1 MKPKHMWEKEKQELA
16 TNMEQPEKDND
27 QVVDW
32 EISEVSQ
39 SAERTKKIAAAAI
52 LASLSVA
59 VSPVASFVPRV
70 PTFGIAVFD
79 PISLFWVIAF
89 LLGGIWV
96 GLFSMTAGGI
106 MLNFFD
112 PFPII
117 GPMLKFLATAPMV
130 ILPWLAVRRNGRHEE
145 RNILRL
151 SSPLS
156 GVVAQDLAGGSAL
169 SKARLYAA
177 LMLLAF
183 LVRLIMMIPLNLVVV
198 PFIWGVSDPIFI
210 ISYTVVL
217 NTVQSFWDAFL
228 PFIVIHRTQVFK
240 NHGMW

>member
-1 MKPKHMWEKEKQELA
+1 ESA
-16 TNMEQPEKDND
+16 TTMVQPEEDD
-27 QVVDW
+27 IQDVDW
-32 EISEVSQ
+32 ELSEVSQ

-59 VSPVASFVPRV
+59 VSPVAAALPRI
-70 PTFGIAVFD
+70 PLFGIAVFD

-96 GLFSMTAGGI
+96 GLFSMIAGGI

-117 GPMLKFLATAPMV
+117 GPLLKFLATVPLV
-130 ILPWLAVRRNGRHEE
+130 ILPWLAVRRNGDQEGRS
-145 RNILRL
+145 ILAL
-151 SSPLS
+151 SSRIGGAVKQGLR
-156 GVVAQDLAGGSAL
+156 GGSAL
-169 SKARLYAA
+169 SKVRLYVA
-177 LMLLAF
+177 LMFLAY
-183 LVRLIMMIPLNLVVV
+183 LVRLTLMIPVNLVVV
-198 PFIWGVSDPIFI
+198 PFIWGISDPIFI

-217 NTVQSFWDAFL
+217 NTIQSFWDAFL

-240 NHGMW
+240 NYGMW